1 MQRLEKGAIK
11 RTMSHGKHSIDL
23 AIRSGFQA
31 IALLLVF
38 GVSGPKL
45 SAQFDGYTLT
55 PLEKL
60 NTTDDE
66 VLIGWDGRTI
76 YFSRSERSD
85 DDKGNQGWFRKE
97 KSDWES
103 QRTQGWTDFESPHSV
118 VLRAF
123 SSANWPGFDA
133 VQHVAIDEA
142 RGVLVMSAAESARD
156 FDLYMAQESD
166 GGWSIPRPLTSL
178 NTDGDEVFPNFQS
191 GTLLFASN
199 GRTDGL
205 GGFDVFQSLRA
216 DHYGSAQ
223 PLAAP
228 LNSPGDELAAIPAG
242 EGNEAG
248 FYLAAAR
255 MAGSGMDLWWAGR
268 PSQKESEQAEFALEF
283 RFQRTPMSGL
293 RVNIQERGGAHVF
306 SGQSDGAGRV
316 RVGSIK
322 LDAAMSVQVT
332 ADDGRKSIP
341 DGAVCHV
348 FERCTDG
355 SCEAEYWK
363 GWRRVRSYRME
374 GGSAFVFDLLPL
386 DALGRWPRPNG
397 KDSSQL
403 NKEGVVWTGRF
414 EKSRFQLAE
423 NDRIELLNW
432 LNRAKTGSGEWPE
445 QWKLEVVGYA
455 DASGSVVQNEAL
467 SKLRAEHAK
476 TVALAT
482 GLDPNRI
489 VCEGK
494 GSLGSFGASKFDRRV
509 ELRWVPLQ

>member
-1 MQRLEKGAIK
+1 
-11 RTMSHGKHSIDL
+11 MSHGKYSIDL
-23 AIRSGFQA
+23 ATRSGFRA

-38 GVSGPKL
+38 GVSVL
-45 SAQFDGYTLT
+45 NLCAQYDGYKLT
-55 PLEKL
+55 PLENL

-76 YFSRSERSD
+76 YFSRSGRTDE
-85 DDKGNQGWFRKE
+85 DKGDRGWFRQE

-103 QRTQGWTDFESPHSV
+103 HRIQGWTDFNSPNSV

-123 SSANWPGFDA
+123 SSANWPGFES
-133 VQHVAIDEA
+133 VQHVAIDES
-142 RGVLVMSAAESARD
+142 RGVLVMSAAESAND
-156 FDLYMAQESD
+156 FDLYIAQESE

-199 GRTDGL
+199 GRTDGR

-216 DHYGSAQ
+216 DNYGSAQ
-223 PLAAP
+223 PLPAP
-228 LNSPGDELAAIPAG
+228 LNSPGDELAAVPAG
-242 EGNEAG
+242 EGDEAG
-248 FYLAAAR
+248 FYLSAAR
-255 MAGSGMDLWWAGR
+255 MAGSGMDLWWAGL
-268 PSQKESEQAEFALEF
+268 PPKKESERAEFALEF
-283 RFQRTPMSGL
+283 RFERAPLMGL
-293 RVNIQERGGAHVF
+293 HVNIQERGGAHVF
-306 SGQSDGAGRV
+306 SGQSDVAGRV
-316 RVGSIK
+316 RLGSIK

-332 ADDGRKSIP
+332 AEDGRRSIP

-348 FERCTDG
+348 FERCEDG
-355 SCEAEYWK
+355 SCGAEYWK

-397 KDSSQL
+397 EDWSQL
-403 NKEGVVWTGRF
+403 NKEAVVWTGRF

-423 NDRIELLNW
+423 NDRMELLQW
-432 LNRAKTGSGEWPE
+432 LNGAKTGSGEWPD

-455 DASGSVVQNEAL
+455 DAIGSSAQNEAL

-482 GLDPNRI
+482 GMDPDRI
-489 VCEGK
+489 VCEGR
-494 GSLGSFGASKFDRRV
+494 GSLGSAGASKFDRRV
-509 ELRWVPLQ
+509 ELRWVPFQ